1 MSETEEIFARLGS
14 EGSHSILT
22 ASAVIT
28 AMLLF
33 PCGSNASSSAIPP
46 QKPYYGYIEAS
57 GSSFPVCQITA
68 RDFTE
73 KPSYRPKTALGK
85 KLMDLRNQAIAKG
98 LTLLDADEIIEEVS
112 RRRGEVA

>member
-1 MSETEEIFARLGS
+1 MSVTEEIFARLGS
-14 EGSHSILT
+14 EGTYSILT
-22 ASAVIT
+22 ASAVLT
-28 AMLLF
+28 AMLLL
-33 PCGSNASSSAIPP
+33 PCGPNASASAIPP
-46 QKPYYGYIEAS
+46 QRPYYRSIEAS
-57 GSSFPVCQITA
+57 GSSPACRITA

>member
-1 MSETEEIFARLGS
+1 MSVTEEIFARLGS
-14 EGSHSILT
+14 EGTYSI
-22 ASAVIT
+22 AVIT
-28 AMLLF
+28 AMLLL
-33 PCGSNASSSAIPP
+33 PCGPNASASAIPP
-46 QKPYYGYIEAS
+46 QRPYYRYIEAS

>member
-1 MSETEEIFARLGS
+1 M
-14 EGSHSILT
+14 LT

-33 PCGSNASSSAIPP
+33 PCSSNESASEIPP

-57 GSSFPVCQITA
+57 GSTFPACRIIP

-73 KPSYRPKTALGK
+73 SPIYSPKTALGK

-98 LTLLDADEIIEEVS
+98 LKLLNADEIIEEVN
-112 RRRGEVA
+112 RRRGEVV

>member
-1 MSETEEIFARLGS
+1 MSVTEEIFARLGS
-14 EGSHSILT
+14 EGTYSILT
-22 ASAVIT
+22 ASAMIT
-28 AMLLF
+28 AMLLL
-33 PCGSNASSSAIPP
+33 PCGPNASASAIPP
-46 QKPYYGYIEAS
+46 QRPYYRYIEAS
-57 GSSFPVCQITA
+57 GSSFPACRITA

-112 RRRGEVA
+112 RRRGEVT

>member
-1 MSETEEIFARLGS
+1 MSVTEEIFARLGS
-14 EGSHSILT
+14 EGTYLV
-22 ASAVIT
+22 SAVIT
-28 AMLLF
+28 AMLLL
-33 PCGSNASSSAIPP
+33 PCVPNTAASAIPP
-46 QKPYYGYIEAS
+46 QRPNYNAIEAS
-57 GSSFPVCQITA
+57 GSSFPACRITA

>member
-1 MSETEEIFARLGS
+1 MSVTEEIFARLGS
-14 EGSHSILT
+14 EGTYSILT

-33 PCGSNASSSAIPP
+33 PCGSNASPSAIPP

-57 GSSFPVCQITA
+57 SSSFPACRIIA

-73 KPSYRPKTALGK
+73 SPSYRPKTALGK
-85 KLMDLRNQAIAKG
+85 KLIDLRNQAIAKG
-98 LTLLDADEIIEEVS
+98 LKLLNADEIIEEVN
-112 RRRGEVA
+112 RRRGEVV